1 MKPYNIK
8 SYLTISAL
16 ALVISACSDSTYEGA
31 ADGDVTEV
39 TRLRLSVGAG
49 VSISPAEGTRST
61 NLEFQNGTFAE
72 GTEIG
77 MFIMQGA
84 TFQNYVERAQAYRD
98 SLNGADSS
106 ELLLPSS
113 DADVPAAY
121 MSSLLAGGDADMS
134 RMVAAA
140 YADGKTYGY
149 ENVKA
154 GIDADG
160 TIRMADGTDFIYPLH
175 MSDRVS
181 IVAYAPYS
189 DTLTYAHLI
198 KGMPVCTDTAQH
210 TDEGLRQSDMLVGI
224 PEQGNPFRE
233 REEVAVSL
241 GFSHIMTSI
250 QMFISMTNSE
260 ELRSDSIIVTMKGVA
275 TADTMLLP
283 ATAVTLQE
291 GGKGEFVGNATDTT
305 DVVLARM
312 AGLGARDGGSQ
323 VTLACN
329 AIIVPQKFAEGTHP
343 TFEITLKG
351 RPDGLADTTI
361 VRADMRDGV
370 VLRSGKMNIYRTSI
384 PTVSSGDDGDPDE
397 TLPDEGKD
405 DIVLGAPKRD

>member
-16 ALVISACSDSTYEGA
+16 ALVISACSDSTCEGA

-49 VSISPAEGTRST
+49 VSISPVEGTRST

-77 MFIMQGA
+77 LFIMQGA

-98 SLNGADSS
+98 SLNGVGGG
-106 ELLLPSS
+106 ELLQPSS
-113 DADVPAAY
+113 GTAIPASY
-121 MSSLLAGGDADMS
+121 VNSLLAGGNDETA

-154 GIDADG
+154 SIDADG

-181 IVAYAPYS
+181 IVAYAPYC

-198 KGMPVCTDTAQH
+198 KGMPVCMDTAQH
-210 TDEGLRQSDMLVGI
+210 TDEGLRHSDLLVGI
-224 PEQGNPFRE
+224 RAGQP
-233 REEVAVSL
+233 VS
-241 GFSHIMTSI
+241 
-250 QMFISMTNSE
+250 
-260 ELRSDSIIVTMKGVA
+260 
-275 TADTMLLP
+275 
-283 ATAVTLQE
+283 
-291 GGKGEFVGNATDTT
+291 
-305 DVVLARM
+305 
-312 AGLGARDGGSQ
+312 
-323 VTLACN
+323 
-329 AIIVPQKFAEGTHP
+329 
-343 TFEITLKG
+343 
-351 RPDGLADTTI
+351 
-361 VRADMRDGV
+361 
-370 VLRSGKMNIYRTSI
+370 
-384 PTVSSGDDGDPDE
+384 
-397 TLPDEGKD
+397 
-405 DIVLGAPKRD
+405 